1 MVLDVK
7 DGMFAVHVLKKGN
20 WENPIRHRPKIVQLQ
35 VGDKEISG
43 FSSSSPSCLSS
54 GENGTSWSTD
64 DFIRAHEAVKKS
76 KKFNFEG
83 CKIPIPT
90 AIRYDRMEVALGNE
104 VSFKDSRILS
114 LLKYGMPV
122 NCKENFGVKKKQ
134 KKHFSAICHKGAV
147 EEYISKNVNSQ
158 AMLGPFEE
166 PPITNLCFSPMMTVP
181 KEADKRRIIVDFS
194 FPPGRAVND
203 GISKARYLDFEAE
216 FSLPSVQS
224 MVSRVNELGPGCL
237 LYKKDLK
244 GAFRQFG
251 TDPGDYGFTAVS
263 WTGLIY
269 LDTRLA
275 MGLRSSAYCCQSVT
289 EIVAKIVNKRAHV
302 LVYLDDFGGAEH
314 ADKALD
320 SFNYL
325 GWVLEHCGLEE
336 APEKAVSPSTK
347 MDWLGVSFDTEEW
360 SIALKPSKLQELLSW
375 LPKLLKRKRVKRNL
389 LQKVLGTLVWASAVV
404 RSGVIFFNRLLAL
417 LRKLKRPNHSIYF
430 SEEAKKDVLWW
441 IKTLEAFKGKCPIPP
456 AVWTPLISFYT
467 DASLD
472 GFGMVWGSRALAGLF
487 PMEFD
492 ELDINKKEMLVVMA
506 AVKHWFEDLAN
517 LKVRIFVDNQVCVA
531 LLNYGITRSPFLAS
545 CLREIQFFLAKH
557 NIELK
562 AEYITSKDNF
572 LADLCSR
579 AFSSDKHYRNFNKLL
594 IDGTIILEDVCYD
607 KFSFENGM

>member
-1 MVLDVK
+1 M
-7 DGMFAVHVLKKGN
+7 
-20 WENPIRHRPKIVQLQ
+20 
-35 VGDKEISG
+35 ISV
-43 FSSSSPSCLSS
+43 FSSSSPSCLTSS
-54 GENGTSWSTD
+54 GASISWGTD
-64 DFIRAHEAVKKS
+64 DFIRAHKAVKES
-76 KKFNFEG
+76 GRFNFEG

-90 AIRYDRMEVALGNE
+90 TIRYDRIEAALGND
-104 VSFKDSRILS
+104 VSLKEARVLS
-114 LLKYGMPV
+114 LIKYGMPV
-122 NCKENFGVKKKQ
+122 NCKQNFGVKKAQ
-134 KKHFSAICHKGAV
+134 KNHFSALCHKSAV
-147 EEYISKNVNSQ
+147 EDYISKNIKSQ

-166 PPITNLCFSPMMTVP
+166 PPISDLCYSPLMTVP
-181 KEADKRRIIVDFS
+181 KEEAKRRIIVDFS
-194 FPPGRAVND
+194 FPPGKAIND
-203 GISKARYLDFEAE
+203 GISRDTYLDFETQ

-251 TDPGDYGFTAVS
+251 TDPGDYCFTAVI
-263 WTGLIY
+263 WDGKIY

-289 EIVAKIVNKRAHV
+289 EIVARIVNRNAHV

-314 ADKALD
+314 AHKAMD
-320 SFNYL
+320 SFNHL
-325 GWVLEHCGLEE
+325 GSVLEHFGLEE
-336 APEKAVSPSTK
+336 APEKAVAPSTK

-360 SIALKPSKLQELLSW
+360 SMALKPSKLQELLCW
-375 LPKLLKRKRVKRNL
+375 LPKLLKRKRVKKTL
-389 LQKVLGTLVWASAVV
+389 LQKILGSLVWASAVV
-404 RSGVIFFNRLLAL
+404 RSGIIFFNRLLVL
-417 LRKLKRPNHSIYF
+417 LRKLKRPSHSIYF
-430 SEEAKKDVLWW
+430 SKEAKKDIWWW

-456 AVWTPLISFYT
+456 AVWTPLVSFST

-487 PMEFD
+487 PIEFD

-506 AVKHWFEDLAN
+506 AIKHWFEDLAN

-531 LLNYGITRSPFLAS
+531 LLNYGITHSPFLAA

-562 AEYITSKDNF
+562 AQYIASKDNF

-579 AFSSDKHYRNFNKLL
+579 AFSSEKHNRNFNKLL
-594 IDGTIILEDVCYD
+594 LEGTIKLENVYYD
-607 KFSFENGM
+607 KFNFEFDL